1 MGRYLARRLVSL
13 IPVLIG
19 MSLLI
24 FGAMRLLPGD
34 IVDVMVGMQS
44 SATAEQRQAVEQQYG
59 LDQSLPEQYLRWMG
73 RVVQGDL
80 GLSMRTKQP
89 ITDDLLRKLP
99 VTVELAILSISLAL
113 LIAVPLGVI
122 SATRPNSVVDLV
134 VRLFGVLGLSI
145 PNFWLAIMLLLVSS
159 RYLGW
164 LPPPIYVPF
173 VDSPLQNFQ
182 QFWMPSLSLAL
193 VMVAN
198 IMRMTRSTMLEVM
211 GQDYVQVARA
221 KGLAEGRVIV
231 RHGLQNAAI
240 PIVTLVGMNVGYLLG
255 GAVIVEQIFGLPGIG
270 WMIANSIYQRDYTTV
285 QSVVLVTAV
294 LFALVNLVVDLLYVS
309 LDPRIRYA

>member
-1 MGRYLARRLVSL
+1 LGRYLAQRLLSL
-13 IPVLIG
+13 VPVLIG

-44 SATAEQRQAVEQQYG
+44 SATTQQRTAVEHQYG
-59 LDQSLPEQYLRWMG
+59 LDRPLPVQYLDWMG
-73 RVVQGDL
+73 RVVRGDL
-80 GLSMRTKQP
+80 GRSMRTKRS
-89 ITDDLLRKLP
+89 IADDLLRKLP
-99 VTVELAILSISLAL
+99 ITVELAILSITLAI
-113 LIAVPLGVI
+113 LIAVPLGIV
-122 SATRPNSVVDLV
+122 SATRPNSLADLV
-134 VRLFGVLGLSI
+134 VRLLGVLGLSI

-159 RYLGW
+159 RYFGW
-164 LPPPIYVPF
+164 LPPPIFVPF
-173 VDSPLQNFQ
+173 FHDPLTNLEQM
-182 QFWMPSLSLAL
+182 WMPAGSLAL

-198 IMRMTRSTMLEVM
+198 IMRMTRSTMLEVL

-221 KGLAEGRVIV
+221 KGLAEGRVIA
-231 RHGLQNAAI
+231 RHGLRNAAI

-270 WMIANSIYQRDYTTV
+270 WMIATSIYQRDYTTV
-285 QSVVLVTAV
+285 QSVVLVAAV
-294 LFALVNLVVDLLYVS
+294 IFAVVNLAVDVLYVS

>member
-44 SATAEQRQAVEQQYG
+44 SATDEQRQAVEQQYG